1 MSWLDIVI
9 IIVIAIPTILGLKT
23 GIIKAS
29 FSLAGLIL
37 GVILAG
43 HYYIPFSEQLSAL
56 SPGIARI
63 VAFAII
69 LVGVWV
75 IAILLSGLVERAVAM
90 MLLGW
95 VNRLVGA
102 VFGSMMLLG
111 WVNRLVGAVFGFV
124 VGAILC
130 SALLAIWVKFLGIQ
144 SFIVDSALATILLD
158 RFPMVL
164 ALLPDEFNAVRSFF
178 Q

>member
-1 MSWLDIVI
+1 MNWLDIVI
-9 IIVIAIPTILGLKT
+9 IIVIAIPTILGIRI

-43 HYYIPFSEQLSAL
+43 HYYVPLSEQLSAL
-56 SPGIARI
+56 SPGIAKI

-75 IAILLSGLVERAVAM
+75 IAILLSGLVERAV
-90 MLLGW
+90 
-95 VNRLVGA
+95 
-102 VFGSMMLLG
+102 SMMLLG

-130 SALLAIWVKFLGIQ
+130 GALLAVWVKFLGIQ

-164 ALLPDEFNAVRSFF
+164 ALLPDEFSAVRSFF